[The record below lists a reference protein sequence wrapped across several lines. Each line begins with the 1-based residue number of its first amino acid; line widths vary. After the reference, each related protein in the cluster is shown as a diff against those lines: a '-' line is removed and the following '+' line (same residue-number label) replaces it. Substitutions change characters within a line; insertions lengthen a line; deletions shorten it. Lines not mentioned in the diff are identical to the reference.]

1 MWKNILQR
9 QEKGLMAGF
18 TLVELLVVITI
29 VAILSTLAVS
39 GYMTYRRTALLSLA
53 TDDLISQIELARQ
66 KTVFGVGDG
75 ADDAGDDGGA
85 GGVDE
90 VVGADFGDE
99 PLPANVSTARCYGVI
114 FSSSTDAEGKL
125 KFVPSTFWQKF
136 NGKKVWGGDIKKFQ
150 YEGCTGERQEEVAMV
165 LDGAVSIDE
174 IATLSGN
181 FEDLTSDS
189 DGTPVSEDLVV
200 RFVPPK
206 GELQISID
214 GGATFI
220 DNFGLVGESSA
231 LKFVLRFGEGVQS
244 EVRSFLYNLVS
255 LNTKYVQESP

>member
-1 MWKNILQR
+1 MWKKSAQ
-9 QEKGLMAGF
+9 KGDAAKVLKGGF

-66 KTVFGVGDG
+66 KTVFGVGEGDDVSDV
-75 ADDAGDDGGA
+75 ADDAGSGEG
-85 GGVDE
+85 
-90 VVGADFGDE
+90 VVGGDE
-99 PLPANVSTARCYGVI
+99 TLPVNVSTARCYGVI
-114 FSSSTDAEGKL
+114 FSPSTDAEGKL

-136 NGKKVWGGDIKKFQ
+136 NGKKVWKGEIKEFQ
-150 YEGCTGERQEEVAMV
+150 YEGCMVDRQEEVAMV
-165 LDGAVSIDE
+165 LDGAVVIENIS
-174 IATLSGN
+174 TLKGN
-181 FEDLTSDS
+181 FEELTGDL
-189 DGTPVSEDLVV
+189 DGDPISGELVV

-206 GELQISID
+206 GELQLSF
-214 GGATFI
+214 GGV
-220 DNFGLVGESSA
+220 DFGNDFGSDPGQNAA

-255 LNTKYVQESP
+255 LNAKYVQESP